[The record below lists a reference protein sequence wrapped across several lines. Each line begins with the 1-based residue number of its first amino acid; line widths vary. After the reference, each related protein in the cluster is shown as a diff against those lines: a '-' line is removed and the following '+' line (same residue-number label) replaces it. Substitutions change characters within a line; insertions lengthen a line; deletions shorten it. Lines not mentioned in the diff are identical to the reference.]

1 MCKYSALKRYS
12 LLWISFFC
20 WTTWN
25 EYCLFD
31 GLHFSIWKT
40 CHRFILNFYCVANN
54 KSGKILTLPKLIWIG
69 LCEFVTFGHLS
80 YSWKQIC
87 SSSFRLDWFYW
98 CKAFFCLAFDWAITN
113 HSTCLESLAE
123 WNRSCLR
130 ISRYSPLA
138 SVLTSI
144 PLVHSV
150 CARYC
155 IFFSVWEVKTLVLSN
170 QRIFLRIFGNSP
182 TPYFGELQCLFFNL
196 FIYLSFTSV
205 EPQLRLWFN
214 VFLQTD
220 CGGSLRLLQ
229 GDLWPL

>member
-69 LCEFVTFGHLS
+69 LCEFATFGHLS

-98 CKAFFCLAFDWAITN
+98 CKAFFLSGLWLGHHKSFDMPGIT
-113 HSTCLESLAE
+113 SRMKPILVKD
-123 WNRSCLR
+123 
-130 ISRYSPLA
+130 IS
-138 SVLTSI
+138 V
-144 PLVHSV
+144 
-150 CARYC
+150 
-155 IFFSVWEVKTLVLSN
+155 FSVGLCFD
-170 QRIFLRIFGNSP
+170 QYP
-182 TPYFGELQCLFFNL
+182 TRSLGLCQILH
-196 FIYLSFTSV
+196 
-205 EPQLRLWFN
+205 
-214 VFLQTD
+214 FLQR
-220 CGGSLRLLQ
+220 LRS
-229 GDLWPL
+229 

>member
-1 MCKYSALKRYS
+1 MPWKGIHSFGFHFFVGQLEMNIVCLMVCIFLFEKHATALFWIFIVLQTTS
-12 LLWISFFC
+12 LEKFLLSLSWF
-20 WTTWN
+20 
-25 EYCLFD
+25 
-31 GLHFSIWKT
+31 GLVSVSLRHLDIWA
-40 CHRFILNFYCVANN
+40 IPGN
-54 KSGKILTLPKLIWIG
+54 KSAPVPSGWIG
-69 LCEFVTFGHLS
+69 FIGVKL
-80 YSWKQIC
+80 
-87 SSSFRLDWFYW
+87 
-98 CKAFFCLAFDWAITN
+98 FFCLAFDWAITN

-182 TPYFGELQCLFFNL
+182 TPYFGELQCFFFLIYL
-196 FIYLSFTSV
+196 FI
-205 EPQLRLWFN
+205 
-214 VFLQTD
+214 
-220 CGGSLRLLQ
+220 
-229 GDLWPL
+229 